1 VLPLALATGAG
12 SAARNSVG
20 TAVAGGMLASTLLSI
35 VFIPVLY
42 VLIRSIAPG
51 RAGRGQIADEA
62 APAGTGGVH
71 V

>member
-1 VLPLALATGAG
+1 
-12 SAARNSVG
+12 
-20 TAVAGGMLASTLLSI
+20 VAGGMLASTLLSI

-51 RAGRGQIADEA
+51 RIGRSRLDDDVAVAG
-62 APAGTGGVH
+62 GGAH

>member
-1 VLPLALATGAG
+1 
-12 SAARNSVG
+12 
-20 TAVAGGMLASTLLSI
+20 LSI